1 MEMSN
6 SRVYLE
12 LGLKEEE
19 YQKVIN
25 LLGRE
30 PNYLE
35 LSMISVMWSE
45 HCAYKHSRSL
55 FKLFPTQAPYVVQ
68 GPGENA
74 GVVDIGDGLVVAF
87 KMESHNHPS
96 AIEPFEGAA
105 TGVGGIIR
113 DIFAMG
119 ARPIA
124 LLDPLRFG
132 SLNSDRVKHLFEQV
146 VAGIAHYG
154 NCIGVPT
161 VGGDVYFDE
170 AYEGN
175 PLVNVMAVGLASAD
189 SLLSGKAQGEGNLVV
204 LLGAKTG
211 RDGIH
216 GCTFASEELTEA
228 SEERRPSVQV
238 GDPFTEKL
246 LIEACLELTE
256 KGLLVALQDLG
267 AAGLTSSSSEM
278 ANRGRVGID
287 IDVLKVPRREE
298 NMAPFEV
305 MISESQERMLA
316 VVEPEKFLQVQEVC
330 RRWGVEATS
339 IGKVTSSGKLRVFEG
354 SQLCGELPVSLLT
367 EKAPVYQPEASL
379 PSYLQDRLL
388 KEYRLEE
395 PADYNETLLKVISS
409 PNLASKEWVY
419 TQYDHMVQTNT
430 VLLPGGDAAV
440 LRIKGTNKAI
450 AISTDGNGRYTYL
463 NPYRGAQIAV
473 AEAARNL
480 SAVGAKPL
488 AITDC
493 LNFGNPEDPE
503 VYWQFREAVK
513 GIADACR
520 VLGLVVVSG
529 NVSFYNETEGKAI
542 YPTPVIGAVGLL
554 EDVNKVLDGGFSE
567 EGAIIVLAGKT
578 YPELGGSE
586 YLKTI
591 QNEVRGQPPAL
602 DLEKERRV
610 QEFIREAA
618 REGFLL
624 SAHDISEG
632 GLAIALVESALRGGW
647 GFKVELDESLSPV
660 EFLFSETQ
668 SRFVVS
674 VSEEDL
680 PRLRLLSSKYGVD
693 CFVLGHITG
702 KSVIFGDIINLPLVE
717 VEKVWKE
724 SLEAHLLE
732 KRQV

>member
-1 MEMSN
+1 MMESK
-6 SRVYLE
+6 VYLQ

-19 YQKVIN
+19 YRKVVE

-45 HCAYKHSRSL
+45 HCAYKHSRPL
-55 FKLFPTQAPYVVQ
+55 LKLFPTKAPYVLQ

-74 GVVDIGDGLVVAF
+74 GAVDVGDGLAIVF

-105 TGVGGIIR
+105 TGVGGIVR

-132 SLNSDRVKHLFEQV
+132 SLKSSRVKYLFEQV

-161 VGGDVYFDE
+161 VGGDVYFEE

-175 PLVNVMAVGLASAD
+175 PLVNVMCLGLTKSKN
-189 SLLSGKAQGEGNLVV
+189 LISGKAQGEGNLVV
-204 LLGAKTG
+204 LLGSKTG

-246 LIEACLELTE
+246 LIEACLELRE
-256 KGLLVALQDLG
+256 KNLLVALQDLG

-278 ANRGRVGID
+278 ANRGGVGID

-298 NMAPFEV
+298 NMVPYEV

-316 VVEPEKFLQVQEVC
+316 IVKPEKLTSVKEVC
-330 RRWGVEATS
+330 QRWGIEATV
-339 IGKVTSSGKLRVFEG
+339 IGKVTNSKKIRVFEG
-354 SQLCGELPVSLLT
+354 EKLCGELPVSLLT
-367 EKAPVYQPEASL
+367 EDAPVYQPKATYPNYLKDPSL
-379 PSYLQDRLL
+379 KNY
-388 KEYRLEE
+388 EIEE
-395 PADYNETLLKVISS
+395 PKDYNETLLKLISS
-409 PNLASKEWVY
+409 PNLANKEWIY

-430 VLLPGGDAAV
+430 VLLPGSDAAV
-440 LRIKGTNKAI
+440 LRIKGSNKAI
-450 AISTDGNGRYTYL
+450 ALTVDGNGRYCYL

-480 SAVGAKPL
+480 SVVGAKPL

-503 VYWQFREAVK
+503 VYWQFQEAVQ

-520 VLGLVVVSG
+520 ALDLVVVSG
-529 NVSFYNETEGKAI
+529 NVSFYNESNGQAI
-542 YPTPVIGAVGLL
+542 YPTPIIGAVGLL
-554 EDVNKVLDGGFSE
+554 DDVKTLLDCGFTE
-567 EGAIIVLAGKT
+567 EGAVIVLVGQT
-578 YPELGGSE
+578 FPELGGSE
-586 YLKTI
+586 YLKTV
-591 QNEVRGQPPAL
+591 QGVVKGEPPFL
-602 DLEKERRV
+602 NLKKEKNLHN
-610 QEFIREAA
+610 FIREAIN
-618 REGFLL
+618 EGFLL
-624 SAHDISEG
+624 SAHDLSEG
-632 GLAIALVESALRGGW
+632 GLAIALVESALKGGF
-647 GFKVELDESLSPV
+647 GFKVELDENLSPV

-668 SRFVVS
+668 SRVVVS
-674 VSEEDL
+674 LKEEDL
-680 PRLRLLSSKYGVD
+680 PRLKMLSSKHQIEYL
-693 CFVLGHITG
+693 VLGHVTG
-702 KSVIFGDIINLPLVE
+702 KNLIFGDIINLSLSE
-717 VEKVWKE
+717 VKAVWKHT
-724 SLEAHLLE
+724 LETYLL
-732 KRQV
+732 

>member
-1 MEMSN
+1 MTN
-6 SRVYLE
+6 SKIYLE
-12 LGLKEEE
+12 LGLKEDE
-19 YQKVIN
+19 YQKVVE

-55 FKLFPTQAPYVVQ
+55 LKLFPTKAPYVLQ

-74 GVVDIGDGLVVAF
+74 GAVDIGDGLAVVF

-105 TGVGGIIR
+105 TGVGGIVR

-132 SLNSDRVKHLFEQV
+132 SLKSSRVKYLFEQV

-161 VGGDVYFDE
+161 VGGDVYFEE

-175 PLVNVMAVGLASAD
+175 PLVNVMCLGLVKANN
-189 SLLSGKAQGEGNLVV
+189 LISGKAKGEGNLAV
-204 LLGAKTG
+204 LLGSKTG

-228 SEERRPSVQV
+228 SEERRPAVQV

-246 LIEACLELTE
+246 LIEACLELKE
-256 KGLLVALQDLG
+256 RGLLVALQDLG

-278 ANRGRVGID
+278 ANRGGVGID

-298 NMAPFEV
+298 NMVPYEV

-316 VVEPEKFLQVQEVC
+316 IVEPEKFSAVKEVC
-330 RRWGVEATS
+330 QRWGIDATA
-339 IGKVTSSGKLRVFEG
+339 IGKVTNSKKIRVFEG
-354 SQLCGELPVSLLT
+354 EKLRGELPVSLLT
-367 EKAPVYQPEASL
+367 EEAPVYQPEASF
-379 PSYLQDRLL
+379 PAYL
-388 KEYRLEE
+388 KEPALKSYQVKE
-395 PADYNETLLKVISS
+395 PKDYNEVLLRLISS

-419 TQYDHMVQTNT
+419 NQYDHMVQTNT
-430 VLLPGGDAAV
+430 ALLPGSDAAV
-440 LRIKGTNKAI
+440 LRIKGTGKAI
-450 AISTDGNGRYTYL
+450 AVTTDGNGRYCYL

-480 SAVGAKPL
+480 SVVGAKPL

-513 GIADACR
+513 GISDACQA
-520 VLGLVVVSG
+520 LDLVVVSG
-529 NVSFYNETEGKAI
+529 NVSFYNESESQAI

-554 EDVNKVLDGGFSE
+554 EDVNNLLDLGFSE
-567 EGAIIVLAGKT
+567 EGAVIVLIGET

-591 QNEVRGQPPAL
+591 QGEVKGEPPEL
-602 DLEKERRV
+602 DLEKEKRV
-610 QEFIREAA
+610 QKFIREAIG
-618 REGFLL
+618 EGFLL
-624 SAHDISEG
+624 SAHDLSEG
-632 GLAIALVESALRGGW
+632 GLAIALIESALKGGW
-647 GFKVELDESLSPV
+647 GFKVELDESLSPI

-668 SRFVVS
+668 SRIIVS
-674 VSEEDL
+674 LSEEDL
-680 PRLRLLSSKYGVD
+680 PRLRMLSSKYQIE

-702 KSVIFGDIINLPLVE
+702 KNLIFGDIINLPLSE
-717 VEKVWKE
+717 VNAAWKH
-724 SLEAHLLE
+724 SLEAYLL
-732 KRQV
+732 

>member
-1 MEMSN
+1 MMEPKI
-6 SRVYLE
+6 YLE

-19 YQKVIN
+19 YQKVVE

-55 FKLFPTQAPYVVQ
+55 LKLFPTKAPYVLQ

-74 GVVDIGDGLVVAF
+74 GAVDIGDGLAVVF

-105 TGVGGIIR
+105 TGVGGIVR

-132 SLNSDRVKHLFEQV
+132 SLKSDRVKYLFERV

-161 VGGDVYFDE
+161 VGGDVYFEE

-175 PLVNVMAVGLASAD
+175 PLVNVMCVGLAKAKN
-189 SLLSGKAQGEGNLVV
+189 LISGKAQGEGNLVV
-204 LLGAKTG
+204 LLGSKTG

-216 GCTFASEELTEA
+216 GCTFASEELTET

-246 LIEACLELTE
+246 LIEACLELKE

-278 ANRGRVGID
+278 ANRGGVGID

-298 NMAPFEV
+298 NMAPYEV

-316 VVEPEKFLQVQEVC
+316 IVEPDRFLSVKEVC
-330 RRWGVEATS
+330 QRWGIDATV
-339 IGKVTSSGKLRVFEG
+339 IGKVTSSKKIRIFEG
-354 SQLCGELPVSLLT
+354 EKLSGELPVSLLT
-367 EKAPVYQPEASL
+367 VEAPVYQPEAAFPGYLKDTSL
-379 PSYLQDRLL
+379 KSYQI
-388 KEYRLEE
+388 EE
-395 PADYNETLLKVISS
+395 PADYNEILLRIISS
-409 PNLASKEWVY
+409 PNLVSKKWIF

-430 VLLPGGDAAV
+430 ALLPGSDAAV
-440 LRIKGTNKAI
+440 LRIKGSRKAL
-450 AISTDGNGRYTYL
+450 AITADGNGRYCYL
-463 NPYRGAQIAV
+463 NPYQGAILAV

-480 SAVGAKPL
+480 SVVGAKPL

-503 VYWQFREAVK
+503 VFWQFKEAVR
-513 GIADACR
+513 GISDACQA
-520 VLGLVVVSG
+520 LNLVVVSG
-529 NVSFYNETEGKAI
+529 NVSFYNESEGQAI
-542 YPTPVIGAVGLL
+542 YPTPIIGAVGLL
-554 EDVNKVLDGGFSE
+554 EDANNLIDLGFVE
-567 EGAIIVLAGKT
+567 EGAVIVLIGET

-586 YLKTI
+586 YLKI
-591 QNEVRGQPPAL
+591 AQREVKGEPPLL
-602 DLEKERRV
+602 DLEKEKRL
-610 QEFIREAA
+610 QDFIREANN
-618 REGFLL
+618 EGFLL
-624 SAHDISEG
+624 SAHDLSEG
-632 GLAIALVESALRGGW
+632 GLAVALVESALKGGW
-647 GFKVELDESLSPV
+647 GFKVELDENLSPV

-668 SRFVVS
+668 SRVVVS
-674 VSEEDL
+674 LSEEDL
-680 PRLRLLSSKYGVD
+680 PRLRMLSSKYQID

-702 KSVIFGDIINLPLVE
+702 KNIIFGDIINLPLAE
-717 VEKVWKE
+717 VKAAWEH
-724 SLEAHLLE
+724 SLETYLL
-732 KRQV
+732 

>member
-1 MEMSN
+1 MIN

-12 LGLKEEE
+12 LGLREEE
-19 YQKVIN
+19 YRKVVR

-55 FKLFPTQAPYVVQ
+55 FKLFPTQAPYVIQ

-74 GVVDIGDGLVVAF
+74 GVVDIGDGLAVVF

-96 AIEPFEGAA
+96 AVEPFQGAA
-105 TGVGGIIR
+105 TGVGGIVR
-113 DIFAMG
+113 DIIAMG

-132 SLNSDRVKHLFEQV
+132 SLDSPRVKYLFEQV

-161 VGGDVYFDE
+161 VGGDVYFEE

-175 PLVNVMAVGLASAD
+175 PLVNVMCVGLALVD
-189 SLLSGKAQGEGNLVV
+189 GLMSGRAQGEGNLVV
-204 LLGAKTG
+204 LLGSKTG

-216 GCTFASEELTEA
+216 GCTFASEELSET

-246 LIEACLELTE
+246 LIEACLELGE
-256 KGLLVALQDLG
+256 RKLLVALQDLG

-298 NMAPFEV
+298 RMAPFEV

-316 VVEPEKFLQVQEVC
+316 VVKPENFPQVQEVC
-330 RRWGVEATS
+330 RRWGIEAAP
-339 IGKVTSSGKLRVFEG
+339 IGKVTATNKIRVFEG
-354 SQLCGELPVSLLT
+354 DQLKGELPVSLLT
-367 EKAPVYQPEASL
+367 EEAPVYQPEARF
-379 PSYLQDRLL
+379 PAYL
-388 KEYRLEE
+388 KEDSLKNFRIEE
-395 PADYNETLLKVISS
+395 PRDYNEVLLRVITS
-409 PNLASKEWVY
+409 PNLASREWVY

-430 VLLPGGDAAV
+430 VLLPGSDAAV
-440 LRIKGTNKAI
+440 LRIKGTEKAL
-450 AISTDGNGRYTYL
+450 AVSTDGNGRYTYL

-480 SAVGAKPL
+480 TAVGAKPL

-520 VLGLVVVSG
+520 ALDLVVVSG
-529 NVSFYNETEGKAI
+529 NVSFYNETEGQAI

-554 EDVNKVLDGGFSE
+554 EDVSCALDCGFSE
-567 EGAIIVLAGKT
+567 EGAIIVLVGET

-586 YLKTI
+586 YLRTVQK
-591 QNEVRGQPPAL
+591 EVRGEPPVIN
-602 DLEKERRV
+602 LEKEKRV
-610 QEFIREAA
+610 QGFIREAA

-624 SAHDISEG
+624 SAHDLAEG
-632 GLAIALVESALRGGW
+632 GLAIALAESALKGGW

-668 SRFVVS
+668 SRLIVS
-674 VSEEDL
+674 LSEENL
-680 PRLRLLSSKYGVD
+680 PRLRMLSAKYLVD
-693 CFVLGHITG
+693 CFVIGHITG
-702 KSVIFGDIINLPLVE
+702 KNVIFGDIINLPLSE
-717 VEKVWKE
+717 VEAVWKS
-724 SLEAHLLE
+724 SLKAYLL
-732 KRQV
+732 